1 MISKIKLFS
10 SLSYMFGLL
19 ILFNIIPSKLK
30 TTVCDHRRRF
40 ALQRALLDLI
50 LFMAIGHIKERLSNY
65 INHLLE
71 ISKRK

>member
-10 SLSYMFGLL
+10 ILSYMFGLL
-19 ILFNIIPSKLK
+19 NLFNSILSKLK
-30 TTVCDHRRRF
+30 TTVCDHPRRSK
-40 ALQRALLDLI
+40 LQQALLDHI